1 MEPRIHY
8 ALRPDRARTAYATI
22 GSGPVLVI
30 PPGGTTHIEWY
41 TSETE
46 AQRTFCGR
54 LAEHRTIVLY
64 DRHGCGLS
72 DRNRKTFTPEDD
84 LIDLEAVIAAVGG
97 PPIDLFGISWG
108 GSPALAYA
116 AQWPDNVG
124 KLILYG
130 TFAQGSRRDANH
142 DARTVALNALRRANP
157 EAYFR
162 AEAASFFPSGA
173 DPESFRSLVRMLRD
187 STSEEMALKLQDVV
201 FDNQEALPRVFTPS
215 LVLHR
220 KGDLVCPFHWGQYLA
235 RRLPNAQFVPLEGD
249 AHYPWVGDVESI
261 LRPTLDF
268 LTGGAR
274 EAQSTPTAASGTAI
288 ILFADIADSTGLTER
303 IGDAAFREQA
313 RALDDALRNAVKD
326 NGGLAI
332 DGKLL
337 GDGILATFPAA
348 SQAIAAALACGSR
361 GAALR
366 LPLHLGLHAGDVIRE
381 ADNVYG
387 GAVNIASRISALA
400 APGEVLVS
408 DTVRALARTS
418 AGVNFEDH
426 GEHTLK
432 GIEEPVRVFAVRLRE

>member
-22 GSGPVLVI
+22 GSGPILVI

-54 LAEHRTIVLY
+54 LAESRTLVLY

-72 DRNRKTFTPEDD
+72 DRNRRNFTPEDD
-84 LIDLEAVIAAVGG
+84 LLDLEAVIAAVGG
-97 PPIDLFGISWG
+97 PPVDLFGISWG
-108 GSPALAYA
+108 GSPAVAYTA
-116 AQWPDNVG
+116 RQPDNVG

-130 TFAQGSRRDANH
+130 TYAQGRLQDESRN
-142 DARTVALNALRRANP
+142 ARTTALNALRVADP

-162 AEAASFFPSGA
+162 AEAANFFPSGA
-173 DPESFRSLVRMLRD
+173 APESFRSLVRMLRD
-187 STSEEMALKLQDVV
+187 STSEEMALKLQEVV
-201 FDNQEALPRVFTPS
+201 FDNQAVLSHVLTPS

-220 KGDLVCPFHWGQYLA
+220 KGDLVCPFPWGQYLA

-249 AHYPWVGDVESI
+249 AHYPWVGDAESVI
-261 LRPTLDF
+261 RPTLEF
-268 LTGGAR
+268 LTGGAAG
-274 EAQSTPTAASGTAI
+274 AQSSPPAPSGTAI

-303 IGDAAFREQA
+303 IGDAAFRERA
-313 RALDDALRNAVKD
+313 RDLDTSLRNAVTD
-326 NGGLAI
+326 NGGVAI

-348 SQAIAAALACGSR
+348 SQGIAAALVCGSR
-361 GAALR
+361 GEAQG

-387 GAVNIASRISALA
+387 GAVNLA
-400 APGEVLVS
+400 ARVCALSQPGEVLVS
-408 DTVRALARTS
+408 ETVRALARTS
-418 AGVNFEDH
+418 AGVRFEDRGLH
-426 GEHTLK
+426 ELK
-432 GIEEPVRVFAVRLRE
+432 GIEEPQRLFAVHQA